1 MITELELG
9 GYIKTTT
16 GDYPV
21 LILGKKCIPLVKGED
36 RVFMKKAIMSS
47 TKQPKKSKTA
57 LSLETETDREL
68 FERLRK
74 LRADIAAGAG
84 VPPYV
89 VFSDKTL
96 KDMCV
101 KKPHD
106 KTTMLDVFGVGE
118 SKYEKYGEAFLD
130 ALNK

>member
-1 MITELELG
+1 
-9 GYIKTTT
+9 
-16 GDYPV
+16 
-21 LILGKKCIPLVKGED
+21 
-36 RVFMKKAIMSS
+36 MSS
-47 TKQPKKSKTA
+47 AKQPKKSKTA
-57 LSLETETDREL
+57 LSLETDSEREL

-106 KTTMLDVFGVGE
+106 RITMLDVFGVGE
-118 SKYEKYGEAFLD
+118 SKYEKYGEAFLN
-130 ALNK
+130 ALNE